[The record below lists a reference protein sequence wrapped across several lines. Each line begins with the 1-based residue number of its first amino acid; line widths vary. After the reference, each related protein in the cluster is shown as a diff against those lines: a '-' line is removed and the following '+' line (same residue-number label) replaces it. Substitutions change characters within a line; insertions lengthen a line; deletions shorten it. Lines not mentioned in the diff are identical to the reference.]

1 MHLTSNAEFLQ
12 IIEEIL
18 NVFSL
23 QVSNVQSFIMYTN
36 KKHENVLYNKTFNL
50 CT

>member
-23 QVSNVQSFIMYTN
+23 QVSKRTIIHHV
-36 KKHENVLYNKTFNL
+36 H
-50 CT
+50 